1 MLVATGCSKDDSK
14 TSVEQP
20 AGSIENEPVDPLTQT
35 TDELNKELAG
45 LNFQDLEPLYK
56 ASHSMA
62 QSKDLTRGTADELF
76 ANFSSKLANL
86 LELLRGNFN
95 VALPYGV
102 RFTYKSFN
110 DVLDA
115 TWDVAGSIEAGLE
128 GSTYYF
134 QRNSN
139 GRGQVS
145 YKADDGSNYV
155 IEAVMDKDT
164 YIADWNINVTRAR
177 LLIITK
183 DGDQVLKITTGSRRE
198 RPLWALIL
206 PFIVRENTFTGEV
219 IYKDFDITLDC
230 EREST
235 HRRNVDITYA
245 KVGDTEP
252 ILVMNTVLT
261 DDASIWKLITHDID
275 FKANFIVKALNGTL
289 VFDGTVENVNCLVL
303 DGISLNQLMEQGTE
317 KKEDCD
323 KLVENLNSNLNLKMY
338 LMDVDLGKLF
348 LSTVYDEEAQVYKP
362 TIFVNSQLFGNQDYV
377 LSEILKRMGVNMDG
391 ILQAAAYLE

>member
-1 MLVATGCSKDDSK
+1 MTKRINALFFLLSLLTVMIVASGCSKDDAK
-14 TSVEQP
+14 TPVDQP
-20 AGSIENEPVDPLTQT
+20 AGGIDNEPVDPLTET
-35 TDELNKELAG
+35 TAELNQELAR

-56 ASHSMA
+56 ASHSKA
-62 QSKDLTRGTADELF
+62 QSKAPTRGTADELF
-76 ANFSSKLANL
+76 ADFNSKLANL

-110 DVLDA
+110 DVLET
-115 TWDVAGSIEAGLE
+115 TWDVAGSIEAGVD

-139 GRGQVS
+139 G
-145 YKADDGSNYV
+145 
-155 IEAVMDKDT
+155 
-164 YIADWNINVTRAR
+164 WNINVTRAR

-183 DGDQVLKITTGSRRE
+183 DGEQVLKITAGSRRE

-261 DDASIWKLITHDID
+261 DDANIWKLIRHDIE
-275 FKANFIVKALNGTL
+275 FKADFIVKALNGILT
-289 VFDGTVENVNCLVL
+289 FNGTVENVNCLVL
-303 DGISLNQLMEQGTE
+303 DGITLNQLMEQGTE
-317 KKEDCD
+317 SKEECD
-323 KLVENLNSNLNLKMY
+323 KLVENLNNNLNLKMY
-338 LMDVDLGKLF
+338 LMDVDLGRLF
-348 LSTVYDEEAQVYKP
+348 LGTVYDETTKVYKP
-362 TIFVNSQLFGNQDYV
+362 TILINSQLFGYQDYV
-377 LSEILKRMGVNMDG
+377 LTEILKSLGVNMDG
-391 ILQAAAYLE
+391 ILQAAAYLD